1 MPRKETS
8 LNVLTIVIILAAT
21 IVILTEFGNFRI
33 AQGQGNLTIG
43 NLTLTPEQKDAIC
56 NPNNPLSKLTPVNT
70 TESHICGIPKTWHPS
85 NITTT
90 ETGTEAASPPPPP
103 SAIPGLLMLEQPPSQ
118 PAQSESIQPSPAKS
132 IASSAV
138 PPKSIAPQ
146 IPPSG

>member
-90 ETGTEAASPPPPP
+90 ETGTEAASPPP